1 VPDVK
6 QVEAA
11 VGERDRA
18 ACGAILRHEPDE
30 LFAADDRQWPLRTAS
45 LSSFAVTV
53 AVPRFMTTMPPA

>member
-11 VGERDRA
+11 VGERDRTA
-18 ACGAILRHEPDE
+18 RGAIVRHQPNE
-30 LFAADDRQWPLRTAS
+30 LFAAADRQWPLRTAS

-53 AVPRFMTTMPPA
+53 AVPRFITTMPPA